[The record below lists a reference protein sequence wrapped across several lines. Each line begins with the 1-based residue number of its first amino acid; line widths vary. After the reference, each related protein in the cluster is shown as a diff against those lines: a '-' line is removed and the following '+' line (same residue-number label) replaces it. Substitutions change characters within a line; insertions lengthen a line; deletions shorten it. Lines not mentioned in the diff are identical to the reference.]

1 MNVPIQLKIK
11 SLYDGLSAKEQVIA
25 DYVLEHP
32 NRIIHNSINDI
43 SSELNIASST
53 LFLFAKKLGYSGFK
67 DFKMALLVQESDLRI
82 PAIHEDILKN
92 DDELTMTRKVF
103 DSNIK
108 TLNETKKLLDQDDL
122 KTAGEILSESSSVHF
137 FGVGGSGI
145 VAEDAYQKFLRSP
158 IPVHYASDYHIQ
170 LMKASLMKPTDC
182 AVCISHTGRSKET
195 IRLAEIALEQNAKV
209 IVITSHASSPLAKLG
224 NIVLVSISEE
234 IQFHSEALSSRIS
247 QLSILDSL
255 FVISMFKNSQKAEE
269 TLKKVR
275 HSIYERKQ

>member
-255 FVISMFKNSQKAEE
+255 FVISMFKNSQKAKE